1 MIGWLKH
8 SNDNQV
14 NLNMF
19 LVYANQSFFQ
29 IVFQL
34 LGRYYTFFI
43 RGVFI
48 TLLLALFGTFVGFL
62 LALLLTVL
70 RMRSIDPKRD
80 SFYQIIIKKITN
92 FLISSYITFFRG
104 TPMIVQAM
112 IFYYGI
118 APLGLPF
125 WRPLV
130 AGLFVVTLNTTA
142 YIAEVI
148 RSGINGVDIGQTEG
162 ARSLGFTQNQAM
174 FYIVLPQAI
183 KNALPAIGNEFII
196 NLKDTAVLSV
206 IGVMDLFRATQT
218 ATAANYRIVEGFF
231 IAAIIYLML
240 THLTSL
246 VIKKLEQRSQR
257 ETSEVIRNA

>member
-1 MIGWLKH
+1 MQLIF
-8 SNDNQV
+8 SQ
-14 NLNMF
+14 
-19 LVYANQSFFQ
+19 QSFFQ
-29 IVFQL
+29 IVLQL
-34 LGRYYTFFI
+34 IERYYTFFI
-43 RGVFI
+43 QGVMT
-48 TLLLALFGTFVGFL
+48 TLLLAIFGTVVGFL
-62 LALLLTVL
+62 FALLLTVL

-80 SFYQIIIKKITN
+80 SFNERMIKKMIR
-92 FLISSYITFFRG
+92 FLISIYITFFRG

-118 APLGLPF
+118 APLGLSF

-162 ARSLGFTQNQAM
+162 ARSLGFTENQTM

-246 VIKKLEQRSQR
+246 VIKKLEQRSKQ
-257 ETSEVIRNA
+257 EIKEVHYV